1 MFDERE
7 GGEGKKKAAVKL
19 RFSDHERLKH
29 RARSLSLSLS
39 RYSWLDWKRETRD
52 PVISNILFSPF
63 FFFFDIQFPQPDQR
77 HVLKVEQVFIIWVKL
92 FEDICH
98 WDWFWKLID

>member
-1 MFDERE
+1 MRE
-7 GGEGKKKAAVKL
+7 GEGKKKAAVKL

-29 RARSLSLSLS
+29 RARSFSLSLFVARLKERNQRS
-39 RYSWLDWKRETRD
+39 RDFEY
-52 PVISNILFSPF
+52 PF
-63 FFFFDIQFPQPDQR
+63 FSFFLFFFDIQFPQPDQR

-98 WDWFWKLID
+98 WD

>member
-39 RYSWLDWKRETRD
+39 LFVARLKERNQRSRD
-52 PVISNILFSPF
+52 FEYPFFS

-98 WDWFWKLID
+98 GDWF